1 MKIGILTF
9 HFAHNYGAMLQAYA
23 LSTKLRNMGY
33 DAEIIDYRLEYIYK
47 YTERVSF
54 EKLYRQYVKS
64 GDNSF
69 KALLKVVKNFYYVN
83 HKTDSWYR
91 FEDFLDKTLV
101 KSIRCS
107 KNDFANMQYD
117 YVICGSDQIW
127 NGTLTGGLEPVYF
140 GEGFSAQCK
149 ILTYAASNG
158 HNEILDKDKPLFTKL
173 IKNISNISVREKGLH
188 DNLTAMGINN
198 TCVLDPI
205 FLLDKDEWKKIAI
218 KPKESDYVLSY
229 SFSES
234 PNYFRKAEQLAAKLG
249 KQLVCFTFRK
259 KKDAP
264 ESAVHYFVGGPK
276 EFLGYFCNASYIITN
291 SFHGTAFSILFEK
304 NFVCV
309 PPLLRRERLDS
320 VLQSFQIEGNVVE
333 DGADLPEAIPSIK
346 YDIVRS
352 KLDSLRKESIGF
364 IKSSL
369 NS

>member
-33 DAEIIDYRLEYIYK
+33 DAEIIDYRLEYIYT

-54 EKLYRQYVKS
+54 KKLYRQYVKS
-64 GDNSF
+64 GDNLF
-69 KALLKVVKNFYYVN
+69 KALLKVVKNFYSVN
-83 HKTDSWYR
+83 HKTESWYR
-91 FEDFLDKTLV
+91 FEDFLDNTLV

-127 NGTLTGGLEPVYF
+127 NSTLTGGLEPVYF

-173 IKNISNISVREKGLH
+173 IKNISKISVREKGLH
-188 DNLTAMGINN
+188 DNLTAMGIKN

-205 FLLDKDEWKKIAI
+205 FLLDKEEWKKIAI
-218 KPKESDYVLSY
+218 KPIESDYVLSY

-264 ESAVHYFVGGPK
+264 KSAIHYFVGGPK

-304 NFVCV
+304 NFACV
-309 PPLLRRERLDS
+309 PPLLRRERIDSILKVLDIS
-320 VLQSFQIEGNVVE
+320 HNVIEDDE
-333 DGADLPEAIPSIK
+333 DMPDTIPTMNYKIIISRLDCLRNNSINF
-346 YDIVRS
+346 
-352 KLDSLRKESIGF
+352 LL
-364 IKSSL
+364 SSL
-369 NS
+369 NF

>member
-33 DAEIIDYRLEYIYK
+33 NAEIIDYRLEYIYT

-54 EKLYRQYVKS
+54 EKLYIQYVKR

-69 KALLKVVKNFYYVN
+69 KAFLKVVKNFYSVN
-83 HKTDSWYR
+83 HKTESWYR
-91 FEDFLDKTLV
+91 FEDFLDNTLV
-101 KSIRCS
+101 KSTRCS
-107 KNDFANMQYD
+107 KKDFANMQYD

-127 NGTLTGGLEPVYF
+127 NGTLTGGLDPVYF
-140 GEGFSAQCK
+140 GEGFPAQCK

-188 DNLTAMGINN
+188 DNLTAIGIKN

-218 KPKESDYVLSY
+218 KPIESDYVLSY

-234 PNYFRKAEQLAAKLG
+234 PNYFRKAEQLAEKLG

-264 ESAVHYFVGGPK
+264 KSVVHYYVGGPK
-276 EFLGYFCNASYIITN
+276 EFLGYFCNANYIITN

-320 VLQSFQIEGNVVE
+320 VLQSFQISNNVIE
-333 DGADLPEAIPSIK
+333 DEETLPVLIPIINYERVK
-346 YDIVRS
+346 ER
-352 KLDSLRKESIGF
+352 LDSLRRYSLEYIT
-364 IKSSL
+364 SSL